1 MKKAGTVLL
10 CALLVLILCACSSA
24 SGADKAYT
32 VYRNGT
38 EFVVDPQQE
47 TVFDGTHTY
56 HYRLSGDTGS
66 YGINI
71 TYPDGSTYWWQ
82 TQKSGGFSTGSG
94 GWSDNYD
101 ASRYV
106 SGDTLCDVLATAV
119 PKEQEPKNVLLILL
133 LLAVGIFN
141 TASPHTAWY
150 LEYGW
155 RYKDAEPSDMALT
168 FSRLGG
174 ILAIIAAVILIFV

>member
-1 MKKAGTVLL
+1 M
-10 CALLVLILCACSSA
+10 
-24 SGADKAYT
+24 
-32 VYRNGT
+32 
-38 EFVVDPQQE
+38 
-47 TVFDGTHTY
+47 
-56 HYRLSGDTGS
+56 
-66 YGINI
+66 
-71 TYPDGSTYWWQ
+71 
-82 TQKSGGFSTGSG
+82 
-94 GWSDNYD
+94 
-101 ASRYV
+101 
-106 SGDTLCDVLATAV
+106 
-119 PKEQEPKNVLLILL
+119 LLILL